1 MRAIETIVKS
11 PDADLLGEFNATG
24 SEAAFRALVDRHL
37 GLVLGAA
44 ARRTADRALAEE
56 IAQTVFAIVARK
68 SRELARHATLVG
80 WLHRATALE
89 CAEALRRRKAHSDKM
104 KHLTEHL
111 SNDADGESVWRETLP
126 LLDEAIDALPDSDRE
141 LILLRFFE
149 RRSFREISETT
160 GKSEAASQK
169 QAERALLKLGQSLR
183 RKGVAI
189 SATLLAA
196 GLAARVAEAAPAS
209 LAATVSQGALA
220 GATGVAAKTA
230 LLNNI
235 AAMSYTKTKTAVVVA
250 AIAAIPLASQWRD
263 NHRLEDEVRELRDDL
278 AAARELAETPRS
290 KRPVS
295 FRTRFDREPGAR
307 IAASPKPPVSQPD
320 LMKPSTHEYARMWE
334 LALFGS
340 DPVRRSIELSALLKD
355 LTVENAPAVAAA
367 FERAK
372 AKGLRFNEE
381 RRLFLRAWGALD
393 GRAAVTDA
401 VGSGDVTASGEVLAA
416 LAGWATKDPYTARAW
431 VDSLE
436 GNKHQE
442 KIALGLIDGW
452 STTDFHGA
460 AVYAQSRPRS
470 ASRNKFR
477 ELLLNRA
484 LLSGGVSGA
493 QNWFHSI
500 PNDQHNEL
508 YKRMAFDEV
517 IEAMLYRDPASAARW
532 IDQLDGKPWLAGSAV
547 GKTAARLAE
556 SAPKESL
563 DWLMSLN
570 GLTDKQAA
578 TSLGSTVGLWAQQD
592 ARAAGNWLS
601 ANRNHPHYD
610 SMTERYAAGIVNEA
624 PETAL
629 KWARTIRDDNLRARN
644 EMSVARR
651 IWRDRGAEAEATLAT
666 AGFSAEQIA
675 KAQAGAQSDHEW
687 QLGAM
692 MGSMPTADSQNIML
706 YRTAGTDGELRVV
719 DGELRVVARAASDSY
734 GFVEFTGVQA
744 VQADDSLDIDL
755 SAGEGGGGQGMII
768 STDGF

>member
-1 MRAIETIVKS
+1 VRAIETISNS

-24 SEAAFRALVDRHL
+24 SEAAFRALVERHL
-37 GLVLGAA
+37 GLVLGTA
-44 ARRTADRALAEE
+44 ARRTGDRALAEE
-56 IAQTVFAIVARK
+56 IAQTVFAILARK
-68 SRELARHATLVG
+68 SHELVHHAALAG
-80 WLHRATALE
+80 WLHRATAFE
-89 CAEALRRRKAHSDKM
+89 CADALRRRRAHSDKV

-111 SNDADGESVWRETLP
+111 SHDADGESVWRETLP

-141 LILLRFFE
+141 LVLLRFFE
-149 RRSFREISETT
+149 RRSFREISKTI

-169 QAERALLKLGQSLR
+169 QAERALQKLGQSLR
-183 RKGVAI
+183 RRGVAI
-189 SATLLAA
+189 STTLLVS
-196 GLAARVAEAAPAS
+196 GLAAKVAEAAPAS

-220 GATGVAAKTA
+220 GAAGVAAKTT
-230 LLNNI
+230 LLNTI
-235 AAMSYTKTKTAVVVA
+235 AAMSYTKTKTALVVA
-250 AIAAIPLASQWRD
+250 AIAAIPLASKWRD
-263 NHRLEDEVRELRDDL
+263 NNRLENEVQELRHEL
-278 AAARELAETPRS
+278 NAALELADTPRS

-295 FRTRFDREPGAR
+295 FRTRFDRGPETRAVATPKAADPLPG
-307 IAASPKPPVSQPD
+307 PVPPTS
-320 LMKPSTHEYARMWE
+320 HEYARMWE
-334 LALFGS
+334 MALFSS
-340 DPVRRSIELSALLKD
+340 DPVQRSIELSALLKD
-355 LTVENAPAVAAA
+355 LTPENAPAVAAA

-372 AKGLRFNEE
+372 SKGLRFNEE

-393 GRAAVTDA
+393 GRAAVANA
-401 VGSGDVTASGEVLAA
+401 VGTDDVKATGEVLAA
-416 LAGWATKDPYTARAW
+416 LAGWAARDPYTARTW

-436 GNKHQE
+436 DNKDQE
-442 KIALGLIDGW
+442 RIALGLIDGW

-460 AVYAQSRPRS
+460 AIYAQSRPRS
-470 ASRNKFR
+470 SSRNKFR

-493 QNWFHSI
+493 QNWFYSI
-500 PNDQHNEL
+500 PDDQHNEV

-532 IDQLDGKPWLAGSAV
+532 IDQLDGKPWLAGSAI
-547 GKTAARLAE
+547 GKTAAKLAE

-563 DWLMSLN
+563 DWLMSLD

-578 TSLGSTVGLWAQQD
+578 SSLGSTVGLWAQQD
-592 ARAAGNWLS
+592 GRAAGNWLS

-610 SMTERYAAGIVNEA
+610 SMAERYTAGIVKEA

-629 KWARTIRDDNLRARN
+629 KWARSIRDDARRARN

-651 IWRDRGAEAEATLAT
+651 IWRDQGAEAEATLA
-666 AGFSAEQIA
+666 ANGFSAEQIA

-687 QLGAM
+687 HLSAM

-706 YRTAGTDGELRVV
+706 YRTAGTGGDF
-719 DGELRVVARAASDSY
+719 RVVARAASDSY

-755 SAGEGGGGQGMII
+755 SAGEGGGEAGGGGQGMII